1 MIRLQYKN
9 EWGNQ
14 FIISSYVDI
23 WTPFSFL
30 YFAVAIAIAIA
41 GAKWVSNPFH
51 DDAVA
56 IAVDAPSSVN
66 TPIGFHT
73 THSWRKKY

>member
-1 MIRLQYKN
+1 MSVHTGGGCQQQWQWQRHPNTY
-9 EWGNQ
+9 
-14 FIISSYVDI
+14 II
-23 WTPFSFL
+23 